1 MDNELCGERV
11 VLDGPKQL
19 TIALF
24 VGLALG
30 YVLGFFTKPLYLRIK
45 KKMTTTEVWN
55 NDKI

>member
-1 MDNELCGERV
+1 MENELCGERL

-24 VGLALG
+24 VGLAMG
-30 YVLGFFTKPLYLRIK
+30 FILGFIAKPLYLRIK

-55 NDKI
+55 NDHL